1 MGFISGLPS
10 LGVVIFQGC
19 ILVVLLE
26 AMRRRDIAAAVNAF
40 VSFVVVFLPLLVELV
55 AREGGSATVDFGPEL
70 PLWIAVAGL
79 LHSIGMLGP
88 YDSVRWWDTLTHTV
102 SAMLVAALVYAGLV
116 VIAEETAV
124 GGQWAGGVA
133 VITILFMIAVG
144 VFWELIELVAR
155 AVGDRYDVEPVL
167 VHYGWRD
174 TASDLVFDVVGTLI
188 VVVLDLRLFVPVAAA
203 YPRATR
209 RLLVGSGVVI
219 LGGSLVMALIVYL
232 GRRR

>member
-19 ILVVLLE
+19 ILVILLV
-26 AMRRRDIAAAVNAF
+26 AMRRRDVAAAVNAL
-40 VSFVVVFLPLLVELV
+40 VSFVAVFLPLFVELL
-55 AREGGSATVDFGPEL
+55 AREGGSTTVDFGPAL

-116 VIAEETAV
+116 VVAGETAT
-124 GGQWAGGVA
+124 GGQWTSGVA
-133 VITILFMIAVG
+133 AMTVLFMIAVG

-155 AVGDRYDVEPVL
+155 EVGERYDVEPVL
-167 VHYGWRD
+167 VYYGWRD

-188 VVVLDLRLFVPVAAA
+188 VVVFDLRLFVPVAAA
-203 YPRATR
+203 YPSSTR
-209 RLLVGSGVVI
+209 RLLVGSAAAI
-219 LGGSLVMALIVYL
+219 LGGSLIMALIVYF
-232 GRRR
+232 GRTR